1 MFLFIDCVHLA
12 NKIIISCG
20 MTIPRLTF
28 IQDINSMF
36 FAQLFKQLFKVN
48 IIFDVNS
55 KVDQIRLI
63 DSLTTALTNRLLGV
77 PLDHINCKK
86 ILAFDSKSIYDLLE
100 IIYALVKHLPSKQI
114 STSTDHQ
121 IHISSSNKQVQT
133 EFDSDSDLEDAI
145 DEKSTSLVPSP
156 ETLANQFSQGFQAK
170 IDDGLSKFKQ
180 LQTENFAM
188 QLGMKLH
195 EILKLKQM
203 TRQIETNI
211 KQFYHDDNFG
221 RKNMKSPKTKAQKSK
236 KMTKRVRFEQKKQ
249 INLRRMMPNT
259 RDLNLDEL
267 LLRFPDIHKGAA
279 KVLKQQE
286 INQQKVIENLNKQ
299 VITNETKME
308 LMMKDAIEKQEKKS
322 QMIHQDVRRL
332 QRVTETKQEKT
343 ERIKRNAE
351 IRDNRLERARLEKVI
366 NNYYTETISK
376 LKELQSK
383 EEILVKKEFEKRFNE
398 KKEDIIEFRKRIKEL
413 HNKEKEKQ
421 RQLLEKFQN
430 L

>member
-63 DSLTTALTNRLLGV
+63 DSLITALSNRLLGV

-86 ILAFDSKSIYDLLE
+86 ILAFDSKSIFDLLE

-114 STSTDHQ
+114 STSTDYQ
-121 IHISSSNKQVQT
+121 IHINSSNKQVQT
-133 EFDSDSDLEDAI
+133 EFDSDLEDAI
-145 DEKSTSLVPSP
+145 DDKSTSPVTNS
-156 ETLANQFSQGFQAK
+156 ETLAHQHSQDFQAK
-170 IDDGLSKFKQ
+170 TDDDLSKFKQ

-211 KQFYHDDNFG
+211 KQFYHDDHFG
-221 RKNMKSPKTKAQKSK
+221 KKNMKSPKTKCQKSK
-236 KMTKRVRFEQKKQ
+236 KMTKRVKFEQKKQ
-249 INLRRMMPNT
+249 MNLRRMMPNT
-259 RDLNLDEL
+259 RDLDLDEL

-279 KVLKQQE
+279 KALKQQE
-286 INQQKVIENLNKQ
+286 INQQKVIANLNKQ

-308 LMMKDAIEKQEKKS
+308 MMMKDAIEKQEKKS

-332 QRVTETKQEKT
+332 QRLTETKQEKT
-343 ERIKRNAE
+343 ERIRQNAE
-351 IRDNRLERARLEKVI
+351 IRDNRLERARLEKII

-398 KKEDIIEFRKRIKEL
+398 KKDDIMEFRKRIKEL

-421 RQLLEKFQN
+421 RQLLEKFEN